1 MQNFMEIGPV
11 VFAGEYLGMK
21 IGCSSYNTSKP
32 VHNDNLDKYTMT
44 ILSALHKHAEP
55 DNDNLHKYTMT
66 ILSALHTRAPTFLES
81 GFGIDV
87 VHLRQDV
94 ALATIVRRHEKR
106 S

>member
-44 ILSALHKHAEP
+44 ILSALH
-55 DNDNLHKYTMT
+55 
-66 ILSALHTRAPTFLES
+66 TRAPTFLES
-81 GFGIDV
+81 GFGVDV